1 MKRITWLV
9 LACTV
14 SVAGSDAATGADN
27 EQDMQ
32 RSISRKEAAIHC
44 DRRLYQGTW
53 RAVSLQVDGK
63 MASEPDT
70 KKLTVINRDGGRWSL
85 LSDGKEISAGTS
97 EIDPT
102 KMPKTIDFVP
112 TTGSDRGKLYL
123 GIYAL
128 EVDHRKLCF
137 AGPGKPR
144 PADFVS
150 KPGSGVILV
159 GFLREK
165 K

>member
-1 MKRITWLV
+1 MKRIMWLV
-9 LACTV
+9 LGCTL
-14 SVAGSDAATGADN
+14 SIAGLVTATATD
-27 EQDMQ
+27 QA
-32 RSISRKEAAIHC
+32 AAIKQ
-44 DRRLYQGTW
+44 DRSLYRGSW
-53 RAVSLQVDGK
+53 RAVFLQVDGK
-63 MASEPDT
+63 IAADQDT
-70 KKLTVINRDGGRWSL
+70 KKLTVINRPEGLWSL

-112 TTGSDRGKLYL
+112 TTGNDKGKLYL

-128 EVDHRKLCF
+128 EGDHRKLCF

-144 PADFVS
+144 PLEFAS

-159 GFLREK
+159 AFEREK